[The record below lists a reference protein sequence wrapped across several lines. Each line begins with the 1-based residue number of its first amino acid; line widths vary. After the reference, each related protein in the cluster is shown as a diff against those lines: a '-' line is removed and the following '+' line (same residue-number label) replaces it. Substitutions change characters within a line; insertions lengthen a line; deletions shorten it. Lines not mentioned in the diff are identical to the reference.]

1 MYKNIFAYIW
11 PTERLIS
18 GKTTQLLMLLADSDP
33 GSLLEAQIR
42 VSLGLFVPMTS
53 FMQIVGF
60 TIMPS
65 MKQHLVKNYF

>member
-11 PTERLIS
+11 PTEWLIS
-18 GKTTQLLMLLADSDP
+18 GKTAQLLMLLADSDP

-42 VSLGLFVPMTS
+42 VSLGLFVPVTS
-53 FMQIVGF
+53 FTQTVGF